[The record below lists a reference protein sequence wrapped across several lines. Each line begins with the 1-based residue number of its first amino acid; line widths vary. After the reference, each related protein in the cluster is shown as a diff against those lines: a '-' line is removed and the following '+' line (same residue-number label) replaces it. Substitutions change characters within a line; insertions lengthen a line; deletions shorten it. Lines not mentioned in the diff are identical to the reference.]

1 MTLDLNHMQKNHFLA
16 FDLGASSGRAILGT
30 LEHGKLSLTEVHRFV
45 NQMQFINGHYF
56 WNIFSLFNE
65 LKTGLKKCI
74 KNFGIQPQSVA
85 VDTWGVDFVH
95 LDETG
100 MILSLPYAYRDSRT
114 DTSMDDL
121 FKLVPREEVYLQT
134 GIQFMQFN
142 SLFQLFSMVKEK
154 RSLLKITDQILF
166 MPDALNYLFS
176 GVARTEFSI
185 ASTSQMIKPGRCEWQ
200 TDLLEKVNIPTTIL
214 GGIILPGTI
223 IGSVTP
229 EVAEETGSLQIPV
242 IAVAGHDTASAIASV
257 PAENSNFSYISSGTW
272 SLMGIESPEPIV
284 SGQTAA
290 MNFTN
295 EGGVEGTTRFL
306 KNIMG
311 MWLIQECRRMWSKE
325 VNYTWDEMV
334 TMVRGVRPFKFL
346 IDPDKACFL
355 NPGDMP
361 QAIAENC
368 VEPGTGKPETHA
380 EIIRCIYDSLA
391 LKYRFTLD
399 QVRKVST
406 RPIEKIH
413 IIGGG
418 ANNHFLNQLTAN
430 VTGLPVVAGPVEATA
445 TGNILMQAKAMG
457 LVSSLDEMR
466 RIVRDS
472 FDVISFTPEPSGQG
486 DTAYQ
491 RFCKIMEKDQ

>member
-1 MTLDLNHMQKNHFLA
+1 M
-16 FDLGASSGRAILGT
+16 GT
-30 LEHGKLSLTEVHRFV
+30 LENGRLNLTEVHRFT
-45 NQMQFINGHYF
+45 NQMQFINGHWF

-74 KNFGIQPQSVA
+74 KDFGVQPQSVA

-95 LDETG
+95 LDEDG
-100 MILSLPYAYRDSRT
+100 MILSLPFAYRDSRT
-114 DTSMDDL
+114 DTAMDAL
-121 FKLVPREEVYLQT
+121 FKLVPREEVYRQT
-134 GIQFMQFN
+134 GIQLMQFN
-142 SLFQLFSMVKEK
+142 SLFQLFIMVKEN
-154 RSLLKITDQILF
+154 RSILKITDKILF

-176 GVARTEFSI
+176 GVAKTEFSI

-200 TDLLEKVNIPTTIL
+200 TALLGKVGVPTSIL
-214 GGIILPGTI
+214 GEIILPGMV
-223 IGSVTP
+223 IGRLTP
-229 EVAEETGSLQIPV
+229 EVAEETGSQQIPV

-257 PAENSNFSYISSGTW
+257 PAKNGNFAYISSGTW
-272 SLMGIESPEPIV
+272 SLMGIESPEPII
-284 SGQTAA
+284 SKQTEA

-311 MWLIQECRRMWSKE
+311 MWLIQECRRTWSKE
-325 VNYTWDEMV
+325 VNYTWDELV
-334 TMVRGVRPFKFL
+334 QLVRDAEPFKFL

-361 QAIAENC
+361 RAIADNC
-368 VEPGTGKPETHA
+368 TDAGVGKPSTHA
-380 EIIRCIYDSLA
+380 EMIRCIYDSLA

-399 QVRKVST
+399 QIRQVSS

-418 ANNHFLNQLTAN
+418 ANNHFLNQLTAD

-445 TGNILMQAKAMG
+445 IGNILIQAKAMG
-457 LVSSLDEMR
+457 LVSSLSKIR
-466 RIVRDS
+466 KVVRDS
-472 FDVISFTPEPSGQG
+472 FDVVTFTPESHSGNY
-486 DTAYQ
+486 DKAYQ
-491 RFCKIMEKDQ
+491 RFSGIVGKSRKS